1 MEQTVN
7 SQIAAKLGVRDEL
20 LSPDEAGARYSL
32 ERLPEGAESVRIVHI
47 GDYDACPC
55 IGSHVT
61 NTAEIPPVSIIS
73 SDCTDG
79 GCCVSALNSVKTEH
93 IGHIPDP
100 KRRPAGLAAAGRSGT
115 GRVQC
120 YQTPPFGRIPADK
133 KPGGNRERTR
143 TTERRPDYKART
155 GQIHPTTAEQA
166 FSRDQPADLDLFA
179 GRYCQ
184 KQRLEPLQT
193 AARGRSGAARL
204 SPNGTL
210 GRRYENIHGQQR
222 DSSTRK
228 SFPQSTPP
236 TAKRRSL
243 YHARQGEPFRIG
255 TIRYDFRDR
264 FVKAII
270 LSDTANTLLHTG
282 NIFDANVLDNER
294 ARITN
299 FLKTR
304 VTTTSRS
311 TTSAMSRI
319 RPWAAGAST

>member
-1 MEQTVN
+1 M
-7 SQIAAKLGVRDEL
+7 
-20 LSPDEAGARYSL
+20 
-32 ERLPEGAESVRIVHI
+32 
-47 GDYDACPC
+47 
-55 IGSHVT
+55 
-61 NTAEIPPVSIIS
+61 
-73 SDCTDG
+73 
-79 GCCVSALNSVKTEH
+79 SALNSVKTEH

-100 KRRPAGLAAAGRSGT
+100 KRHPAGLAAAGRSGT

-210 GRRYENIHGQQR
+210 GRRYENIHGQQGIPR
-222 DSSTRK
+222 LGSHSHSRHRR
-228 SFPQSTPP
+228 PQSAGHLPCP
-236 TAKRRSL
+236 SGRAVPHRDDPLRLPRPVCQGDHPQRHREYAAAHRQHFRRERAGQRTGADHEFPEKPGL
-243 YHARQGEPFRIG
+243 LQLLDQQHQLCRGFDRGRPAHRPDRACQAIHGRIRHERRGRARQQPHLPHPRHQ
-255 TIRYDFRDR
+255 R
-264 FVKAII
+264 FSGLQPDGSHNGFAV
-270 LSDTANTLLHTG
+270 
-282 NIFDANVLDNER
+282 
-294 ARITN
+294 
-299 FLKTR
+299 
-304 VTTTSRS
+304 
-311 TTSAMSRI
+311 
-319 RPWAAGAST
+319 